1 MARFGQSFVRSATN
15 PAFTQGLFQLG
26 QQVGSAPRR
35 AREEAERVAAQNQL
49 VEMANTSQ
57 MIAENG
63 NLGGLE
69 DQREKLQG
77 MLTSAT
83 DEQTREMIIG
93 QIDQLSKLRDAAKP
107 VAFEKDV
114 QTLMKAESS
123 LADANAQIESLQD
136 DTSPE
141 GQARLEAAKRAKQ
154 AIEQKVNALKG
165 DPKVATAVDDRRY
178 QAELKALTD
187 EEALAVAEEAK
198 ARRTLLKFKPGTE
211 GWDSTVAELEAS
223 GQGAI
228 VKEVEDLFI
237 EREQRLLELQKIR
250 DNNGPFSPEEKAHV
264 ERLDLATTGNMQVDR
279 PALVKALAQEAQAMM
294 DIRTREATAM
304 KDAAAMGIVRTHLRM
319 MEEDLDFYSF
329 MRDDLSDI
337 IREELKN
344 PESNLTNELISAVK
358 GRSPAEARDMV
369 EKILQEQFPSEY
381 AEAMAVKEKRDSRIQ
396 GFQGMVDDAMAV
408 YQKEVDN
415 GERDELPS
423 RAVVERMVRDQI
435 KEEQGGIGAFFD
447 SLLN

>member
-26 QQVGSAPRR
+26 QQIGSAPRR
-35 AREEAERVAAQNQL
+35 AREEAERVSAQNEL
-49 VEMANTSQ
+49 VAMANTSQ

-93 QIDQLSKLRDAAKP
+93 QIDQLSKLRESAKP
-107 VAFEKDV
+107 VAFEKNV

-123 LADANAQIESLQD
+123 LIDAEAQIESLQD

-141 GQARLEAAKRAKQ
+141 GQVRLDAAKRAKQ
-154 AIEQKVNALKG
+154 AIEQKINALKG
-165 DPKVATAVDDRRY
+165 DPKIATAVADRKY

-187 EEALAVAEEAK
+187 EEAMSTAKEAK

-211 GWDSTVAELEAS
+211 DWNNTVADLEAND
-223 GQGAI
+223 QGAI

-237 EREQRLLELQKIR
+237 EREQKLLELQKVR
-250 DNNGPFSPEEKAHV
+250 DNNGPFNDAEKAHV
-264 ERLDLATTGNMQVDR
+264 ERLKLKTTGNMQVDR
-279 PALVKALAQEAQAMM
+279 PALIKALAQEASSVM

-319 MEEDLDFYSF
+319 MEEDLDYYSF
-329 MRDDLSDI
+329 MSDDLSDI
-337 IREELKN
+337 IRKELKN

-369 EKILQEQFPSEY
+369 EKVLQEQFPSQY
-381 AEAMAVKEKRDSRIQ
+381 AEAMAEKKDRDSKIQ
-396 GFQGMVDDAMAV
+396 NFQGMVDDAMAV

-415 GERDELPS
+415 GERDELPN
-423 RAVVERMVRDQI
+423 RARVERMVRDQI
-435 KEEQGGIGAFFD
+435 KEEQGGVGAFFY
-447 SLLN
+447 SLFN